1 MEKDS
6 VFRYLIGSG
15 SRNTNLISTYSSHA
29 GLDFVHSQRYLIR
42 MADQFF
48 SVSVAESFYNVK
60 YEPSIIKF
68 KSWSNNLSNENINT
82 GISVFFKTKRALEYQ
97 N

>member
-29 GLDFVHSQRYLIR
+29 GLDFCTFTTISNTNGRLV
-42 MADQFF
+42 F

-68 KSWSNNLSNENINT
+68 KSQSKKS
-82 GISVFFKTKRALEYQ
+82 Q
-97 N
+97 